1 MLPSASSQ
9 LLHPASVERSVAT
22 VTARIASAAA
32 CLPVNSY
39 YGYWFS
45 HWRA

>member
-1 MLPSASSQ
+1 MLPSAPSQ
-9 LLHPASVERSVAT
+9 LLHPASVERSVA
-22 VTARIASAAA
+22 VVAARIASAAV
-32 CLPVNSY
+32 CLPVNFY

>member
-9 LLHPASVERSVAT
+9 PLHPASVERSVAG
-22 VTARIASAAA
+22 AAA
-32 CLPVNSY
+32 RAASVGVCLPVNVY

>member
-1 MLPSASSQ
+1 MLQSASSQ
-9 LLHPASVERSVAT
+9 LLHSASVERSVAG
-22 VTARIASAAA
+22 VAARTASADV
-32 CLPVNSY
+32 CLPVNVY